1 MHWNFL
7 TYSRRY
13 MTRHMLLSL
22 CFMVVSLVYCTI
34 HHYIPTKDIGV
45 SLMSMIPTHWKW
57 WKFLSRQLQA
67 YWTTLK
73 QVSTLHTIC
82 VFEFRIKVYVL
93 NLNLSSCGSFIANA
107 ALCLVQM
114 YVLEWCIM
122 SHCVIYMYKLKLSWM
137 SPPPLIY
144 VALHHICVAWCET
157 MANMRQIDN
166 MREISMLWF
175 DVKLDKCGVS

>member
-1 MHWNFL
+1 MHWNFP

-34 HHYIPTKDIGV
+34 YHYIPTKDIEV
-45 SLMSMIPTHWKW
+45 SSMSMIPTHWNW
-57 WKFLSRQLQA
+57 WKFLSGQLQA

-73 QVSTLHTIC
+73 QVSTLHPIR

-93 NLNLSSCGSFIANA
+93 NLNLSSCGSFIAIA

-114 YVLEWCIM
+114 HVFCRFVLYTFTN
-122 SHCVIYMYKLKLSWM
+122 SSWAGWVL
-137 SPPPLIY
+137 PPPDIY

-157 MANMRQIDN
+157 MANVRQNDN
-166 MREISMLWF
+166 MREYSMLRF
-175 DVKLDKCGVS
+175 YAKRDKRGVL